1 MFNFKQFMFDK
12 SLTQNHLSKIMGE
25 SQSVVSLLANG
36 HRKPLKKHLDA
47 LAAEFGAETIE
58 KYILPD
64 DAYAPRRTTATIVPY
79 EVVEEVREELRRE
92 GCPDCK
98 AAIPYVSKDLAQSRE
113 VDIKELV
120 LQGSPELQRK
130 LIHEFFG
137 GINYIQR
144 VITSAMMPLFQPG
157 DLLFVKFLPDD
168 VKLISGA
175 IYLLDTSA
183 YGTMVRQVYVDGD
196 VFRLHSLNPEYEELT
211 VHRNEI
217 FSISLVEKSLRS
229 DFNMPS
235 AMPNVVE
242 LMSSRDK
249 QIDSLIEQ
257 IDKAGERESRL
268 ISIIENKNK

>member
-1 MFNFKQFMFDK
+1 MLILKQLAKDYET
-12 SLTQNHLSKIMGE
+12 TQIELAKIMGVN
-25 SQSVVSLLANG
+25 QSEISKMMNGLREIKREHIELLNEHFGKDVVS
-36 HRKPLKKHLDA
+36 H
-47 LAAEFGAETIE
+47 
-58 KYILPD
+58 YIVD
-64 DAYAPRRTTATIVPY
+64 DAYAPRRTTATVIPY
-79 EVVEEVREELRRE
+79 EVVEEVREEIRRE

-268 ISIIENKNK
+268 ISIIEQKNK